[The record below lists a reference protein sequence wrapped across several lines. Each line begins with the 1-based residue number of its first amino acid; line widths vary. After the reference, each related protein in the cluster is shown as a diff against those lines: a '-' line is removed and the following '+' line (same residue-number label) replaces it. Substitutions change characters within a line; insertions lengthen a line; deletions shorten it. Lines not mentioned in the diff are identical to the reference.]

1 MKGKW
6 RGGFWYNYRV
16 NIRQI
21 VRVSDQG
28 VSQPYQCYDENGVLR
43 WCKGNHTGLRSLM
56 SEWVCARIARELGLP
71 VPACDILRLAPATF
85 RSWASCQNVRL
96 PQLVTDA
103 NPFVFASTNVA
114 DSKDVIDIERDLH
127 CDNHELLARIC
138 LFDELIRNM
147 DRTDDNTNL
156 LSNAGV
162 HVIDHNNAFDPAFD
176 PETFRREHAL
186 RRFRAEADPS
196 AVAAFAEQVR
206 QAVTGRLLD
215 EIWSEMPVEWTDAG
229 RDVLSL
235 EAVKGVLLREVF

>member
-1 MKGKW
+1 MIAGEI
-6 RGGFWYNYRV
+6 WYNYRV

-71 VPACDILRLAPATF
+71 VPACDILRLDPALF
-85 RSWASCQNVRL
+85 QDWVRCQGVRA
-96 PQLVTDA
+96 PQLVTEA
-103 NPFVFASTNVA
+103 NPFVFASTNVE

-127 CDNHELLARIC
+127 CDDRGLLVRIC
-138 LFDELIRNM
+138 LFDELIRNG

-176 PETFRREHAL
+176 RETFLHEHAL
-186 RRFRAEADPS
+186 RRFRTEADPS
-196 AVAAFAEQVR
+196 SVAAFAELIRRV
-206 QAVTGRLLD
+206 VTEDFID
-215 EIWSEMPVEWTDAG
+215 EVWSEMPVEWTESG
-229 RDVLSL
+229 RDVLPP
-235 EAVKGVLLREVF
+235 ETVKGVLLREAF